1 MRSPQGRGI
10 VAQGDQPLGKKSDN
24 LTSPAG
30 AQENTSPRV
39 SKRSS
44 DVVRHPGTCVIRR
57 LCKLAKLSRDR
68 EAAGPQAHA
77 RGSAA
82 ENPATVRHSPRT
94 RRIPIRHIARPTGAT
109 RQAAAEPSRSP
120 AASRPFVKRERTA
133 VCGASSQLAESI
145 LMSTPVRLAL
155 NAELRPGSRPRNE
168 CRALAAKRPRNASLS
183 ILQILLDSASHAS
196 LQ

>member
-1 MRSPQGRGI
+1 MRPRARRLTPAALLLKTRRPSGIRPEPGESYPAHRKAHGRDTPGRGRT
-10 VAQGDQPLGKKSDN
+10 QPL
-24 LTSPAG
+24 
-30 AQENTSPRV
+30 
-39 SKRSS
+39 
-44 DVVRHPGTCVIRR
+44 
-57 LCKLAKLSRDR
+57 
-68 EAAGPQAHA
+68 A
-77 RGSAA
+77 RTALLA